1 MKSKQNEQ
9 HFLKCLS
16 KGLKASLF
24 ALFFLISS
32 VISAQTDFLEIP
44 SITLDGQVYELK
56 WSAHAR
62 QKVVQEYLL
71 PNETITRYSTKIILE
86 YIPDRTVESVAN
98 ARFSDLVDGK
108 EAGRVIN
115 FRQLESE
122 DEDSEEIMLEF
133 MVGSMMADGETRNA
147 AEWNV
152 YRYIPGQEGV
162 IVLAMSRRAYGEESI
177 RAFLQEI
184 NQNRE
189 NWINSVAENRL
200 Q

>member
-71 PNETITRYSTKIILE
+71 PNETITRYSTKLILE
-86 YIPDRTVESVAN
+86 YIPGKTVESVAVE
-98 ARFSDLVDGK
+98 RLSDLADGR
-108 EAGRVIN
+108 EAGRVLN
-115 FRQLESE
+115 FRQLES
-122 DEDSEEIMLEF
+122 EDSEEIMLEF
-133 MVGSMMADGETRNA
+133 MVGSMMPDGQTRNA

-162 IVLAMSRRAYGEESI
+162 IVLAMSRRAYGEENI
-177 RAFLQEI
+177 RAFMQEI

-189 NWINSVAENRL
+189 NWINSVAGSRL
-200 Q
+200 R